1 MREDSHTEFK
11 EGVTERIARA
21 AVAFSNTEGG
31 TIYVG
36 IRDDGKVVGVEDTDD
51 TSIRCTQILNDNVRP
66 EIIMTSD
73 IRLVKMDGKDVIR
86 IDVIEGDEK
95 PYYLRE
101 KGLRAEG
108 VFIRKGTSNIHVSE
122 ETLKVML
129 QKPRSRSYEGMI
141 SFRQDLTFDYASSIF
156 RKNGMKFGEEQK
168 RILHITENGKYTN
181 LAFMLSDQFDVPAKA
196 ALFQDDYKGTF
207 LDRVEFDGS
216 VLEQFDGIIRFING
230 HNTKQSVIE
239 GVERKDTTAYPI
251 VAVREAVLNALVH
264 RDYSIQGT
272 ILISIYPDRL
282 TISSPGGLN
291 EIYSIEDLK
300 IGISSTRNPNLANI
314 FYRLG
319 YIEAYGTGI
328 PRIMKLYL
336 HKGVPEIKVT
346 DALFF
351 ISLPSMLSDEDQLE
365 ALFRTKDYITRSDL
379 ERIGYSRASAVK
391 EINSLLG
398 DGRIEKVG
406 GGRSTKY
413 RIL

>member
-1 MREDSHTEFK
+1 MKEDSHTEFK
-11 EGVTERIARA
+11 EDVSERIARA

-36 IRDDGKVVGVEDTDD
+36 VRDDGSVAGVANTDD
-51 TSIRCTQILNDNVRP
+51 TSIRCAQILNDNVRP

-73 IRLVKMDGKDVIR
+73 IKQVRMEGKDVIR
-86 IDVIEGDEK
+86 IDVSEGDEK

-108 VFIRKGTSNIHVSE
+108 VFIRKGTTNIPVSE
-122 ETLKVML
+122 ETLKVMI
-129 QKPRSRSYEGMI
+129 QRPRSRRYEKMI
-141 SFRQDLTFDYASSIF
+141 SFRQDLTFDYASSVF
-156 RKNGMKFGEEQK
+156 RKSEMKFGDEQMK
-168 RILHITENGKYTN
+168 ALHITENGRYTN

-196 ALFQDDYKGTF
+196 ALFQDEYKGTF
-207 LDRVEFDGS
+207 LDRAEFEGS
-216 VLEQFDGIIRFING
+216 LLEQFDGIMRFING
-230 HNTKQSVIE
+230 HNTKQSLIE
-239 GVERKDTTAYPI
+239 GIERKDITAYPI

-300 IGISSTRNPNLANI
+300 TGISSTRNPNLANI

-328 PRIMKLYL
+328 PRIMKSYQ
-336 HKGVPEIKVT
+336 HKGVPEIKVS

-351 ISLPSMLSDEDQLE
+351 ISLPSMLSDEDQLTS
-365 ALFRTKDYITRSDL
+365 LLRSKDYITRSDL
-379 ERIGYSRASAVK
+379 EGIGYSRASAVEK
-391 EINSLLG
+391 INSMIG
-398 DGRIEKVG
+398 EGKIAKEG
-406 GGRSTKY
+406 GGRSTRYKV
-413 RIL
+413 L